1 MRPLNDNETMLVFK
15 KLSKYV
21 GNNLLSMLSYNNE
34 EYVLRLHRS
43 SVYFVRAE
51 LAKQAE
57 AIINKNSLISLG
69 ICLGKFTKANNFFIK
84 ITSLSFLNDFC
95 IHKIW
100 LKESGEKNFL
110 FGNNVLKSHLLKVSD
125 NIKKGDGII
134 VLSMNDS
141 PIGFGIS
148 IRNTQDIKI
157 LNVTDIVLIHQ
168 VFYFYPFC
176 ATHAN
181 SLDRSNGGHTLRN
194 IT

>member
-1 MRPLNDNETMLVFK
+1 MRPLNDQETMIVFK
-15 KLSKYV
+15 KLAKFV

-34 EYVLRLHRS
+34 EYVFRLHKS
-43 SVYFVRAE
+43 NVYFVRADV
-51 LAKQAE
+51 AKQAE
-57 AIINKNSLISLG
+57 SINKKSLISLG

-84 ITSLSFLNDFC
+84 ITSISFLNEFC

-134 VLSMNDS
+134 VLSGNDN

-148 IRNTQDIKI
+148 TRNTQEIKI
-157 LNVTDIVLIHQ
+157 LNVTDTILIHQ
-168 VFYFYPFC
+168 GDVGEY
-176 ATHAN
+176 
-181 SLDRSNGGHTLRN
+181 LRSEST
-194 IT
+194 I

>member
-1 MRPLNDNETMLVFK
+1 MRPLNDNETMMVFK

-84 ITSLSFLNDFC
+84 ITSLSFLNEFC

-168 VFYFYPFC
+168 GDVGEYLRSE
-176 ATHAN
+176 AT
-181 SLDRSNGGHTLRN
+181 
-194 IT
+194 I